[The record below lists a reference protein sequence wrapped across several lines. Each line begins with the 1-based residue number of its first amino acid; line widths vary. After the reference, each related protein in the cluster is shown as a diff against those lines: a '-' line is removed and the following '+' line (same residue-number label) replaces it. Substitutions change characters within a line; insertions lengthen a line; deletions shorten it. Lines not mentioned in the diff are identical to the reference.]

1 MSSKNSTAST
11 KTNNL
16 EQIGIVVI
24 GRNEGERLKKSLNSV
39 INKNDCLV
47 YVDSG
52 STDESVSFA
61 RNLGLEVIELDSS
74 ISFTAA
80 RAYNTGLEHL
90 LTLKPSLKFVQFLDG
105 DTILVD
111 GWLETASQEL
121 INHSDVVAVC
131 GRRREEFPEKSLYNQ
146 LSELEW
152 TTPIGEVKE
161 FGPETM
167 IRISSF
173 LEVGGF
179 NSILIAGEEPELCY
193 RLRQQGG
200 KVIRLD
206 VDTSLHDVQMQ
217 YFSQWWQ
224 RCRRG
229 GFAYAEEAWLHGL
242 STELY
247 RVKQCLSIWFWTLFL
262 PSIVFFMF
270 REIGAWCLPV
280 LPLAYL
286 ILLGKTYISS
296 RKKRQ
301 INHKSAIIYA
311 IFCSIGKIPELIGQ
325 IEFIFRKLIG
335 KRRSLIEYKAAKD
348 GKIA

>member
-1 MSSKNSTAST
+1 MSPHNSTTSPKA
-11 KTNNL
+11 NYL

-39 INKNDCLV
+39 INENDCLV

-52 STDESVSFA
+52 STDGSVSFA
-61 RNLGLEVIELDSS
+61 RNLGVEVIELDPS
-74 ISFTAA
+74 ISFSAA

-105 DTILVD
+105 DAILVD

-121 INHSDVVAVC
+121 INHPNVAVVC

-161 FGPETM
+161 CGPEAM
-167 IRISSF
+167 MRISSF

-193 RLRQQGG
+193 RIREKGG
-200 KVIRLD
+200 KIIRLD
-206 VDTSLHDVQMQ
+206 AETSLHDVQME

-229 GFAYAEEAWLHGL
+229 GFAYAEEAWLHGF

-247 RVKQCLSIWFWTLFL
+247 RVKQSLSIWFWTLCLPCVVFL
-262 PSIVFFMF
+262 IFWQT
-270 REIGAWCLPV
+270 GLWCLAILTV
-280 LPLAYL
+280 AYL
-286 ILLGKTYISS
+286 ILLGKTYVSS
-296 RKKRQ
+296 RQKRK
-301 INHKSAIIYA
+301 INHKSAILYA
-311 IFCSIGKIPELIGQ
+311 IFCFIGKIPELIGQ

-335 KRRSLIEYKAAKD
+335 KRRSLIEYKVVKD
-348 GKIA
+348 GKTA